1 VVVARVATH
10 LLFLT
15 TPTASTVFPPDRP
28 TWASVPAVP
37 EPTDDQTAEHYF
49 SAAPSGDDRRR
60 PLHVRLDGR
69 EVELETSSSVFS
81 SDRLDTGTAVLLDHV
96 PAPPASGP
104 LLDVGCGWGPV
115 ALTMALR
122 SAEPTSRE
130 VWAVDV
136 NARARALTAANA
148 ARLEL
153 AGVRA
158 LAPEDVPADREVA
171 ALWSNPPIRV
181 GKDALH
187 SLLLTWLPRLAPGAS
202 AHLVVAK
209 DLGADSLLRWV
220 GEQGAQRDD
229 GRGWTAERTATKKG
243 YRVLRVT
250 R

>member
-1 VVVARVATH
+1 MVVARLATH

-15 TPTASTVFPPDRP
+15 TPTASTVFPPAP
-28 TWASVPAVP
+28 WASVPAVP
-37 EPTDDQTAEHYF
+37 DPTPENTAAAEHYF

-96 PAPPASGP
+96 PAPPSGGP

-122 SAEPTSRE
+122 SAEPSARE

-136 NARARALTAANA
+136 NERARALTTANA
-148 ARLEL
+148 ARLGL
-153 AGVRA
+153 GGVRA

-187 SLLLTWLPRLAPGAS
+187 ALLLTWLPRLAPGAS

-220 GEQGAQRDD
+220 GEQGAERAD

>member
-1 VVVARVATH
+1 M
-10 LLFLT
+10 
-15 TPTASTVFPPDRP
+15 
-28 TWASVPAVP
+28 P
-37 EPTDDQTAEHYF
+37 EPTDDQTDDATAEHYF

-81 SDRLDTGTAVLLDHV
+81 GDRLDTGTAVLLDHV
-96 PAPPASGP
+96 PAPPKHGP

-122 SAEPTSRE
+122 SAEPATRE

-136 NARARALTAANA
+136 NERARALTAANA
-148 ARLEL
+148 ARLGL
-153 AGVRA
+153 GGVRA
-158 LAPEDVPADREVA
+158 LAPEGVPAQPAVA
-171 ALWSNPPIRV
+171 ALWSNPPIRI
-181 GKDALH
+181 GKDPLH
-187 SLLLTWLPRLAPGAS
+187 ALLLTWLPRLAPGAS

-209 DLGADSLLRWV
+209 DLGADSLLRWL
-220 GEQGAQRDD
+220 GEQGAERA
-229 GRGWTAERTATKKG
+229 GGLGWTAERTATKKG